1 MCLYT
6 ALGRLHPTHRIPTDA
21 RSYIDSLSLYT
32 YIEPFE
38 EMRWFRFLFLFR
50 RPIDLSGTTEQR
62 NVHDSL
68 LSIVAFFFDYSFLPS
83 VLIYWRCCRL
93 PPLSI
98 ETHTLFVGC
107 SGNRPSRSNKH
118 LRVGLAS
125 CRKSRALNL
134 SLWGSARWTR
144 Q

>member
-32 YIEPFE
+32 HIEPFE
-38 EMRWFRFLFLFR
+38 EMRWFRFLSLFR

-68 LSIVAFFFDYSFLPS
+68 PSFSSTILFCLPSLSIGAV
-83 VLIYWRCCRL
+83 
-93 PPLSI
+93 
-98 ETHTLFVGC
+98 VGC
-107 SGNRPSRSNKH
+107 PS
-118 LRVGLAS
+118 
-125 CRKSRALNL
+125 L
-134 SLWGSARWTR
+134 SLSRHTHYLWVAPAIDQVEAINTSELVSLLVERAVRSISRCGGAPVGHANN
-144 Q
+144 